1 MSQAPQPPIVIR
13 SNMVKLQEATPAK
26 CQSNWG
32 NMGAHFRWDGH
43 CTFFGPSSLKISV
56 NNLGTRQ
63 ELLAG
68 QIWGSLTLFSLC
80 SELVG
85 RVRIIQVTMLISE
98 RNKTLYGGE
107 KVANR
112 QTGLISVQSLV
123 LIREE
128 RCRSV
133 GYLELNFLHRQGEGS
148 IHKI

>member
-1 MSQAPQPPIVIR
+1 
-13 SNMVKLQEATPAK
+13 
-26 CQSNWG
+26 
-32 NMGAHFRWDGH
+32 
-43 CTFFGPSSLKISV
+43 
-56 NNLGTRQ
+56 
-63 ELLAG
+63 
-68 QIWGSLTLFSLC
+68 
-80 SELVG
+80 
-85 RVRIIQVTMLISE
+85 MLISE

-148 IHKI
+148 IHEI

>member
-1 MSQAPQPPIVIR
+1 
-13 SNMVKLQEATPAK
+13 
-26 CQSNWG
+26 
-32 NMGAHFRWDGH
+32 
-43 CTFFGPSSLKISV
+43 
-56 NNLGTRQ
+56 
-63 ELLAG
+63 
-68 QIWGSLTLFSLC
+68 
-80 SELVG
+80 
-85 RVRIIQVTMLISE
+85 MLISE

-133 GYLELNFLHRQGEGS
+133 GYPEELNFLHRQGEGS